1 MDGDRADR
9 ERGLTATE
17 ISSDLLQVVSE
28 PVRGGYFPIELS
40 GLPGIELLRLLV
52 NERLPRPP
60 ISYLTGMWLTE
71 VGVGTASFTMPISNW
86 LLTPQGVATGGEVA
100 MLADGPLGCAVH
112 SGLPAG
118 IGYTTTELSIS
129 MLRPVPAAGR
139 LVARGSLV
147 HLGRQLALSEVLI
160 TDDAGRLIAHGTSRC
175 LVVPLPDPQPP
186 PGDPGPPRPEQ
197 LGDWTPPYRRP
208 ALGTVLDDEV
218 WASQSG
224 IEVMDGLITGA
235 LPPPPIGYLLG
246 CSPVDASEG
255 RCVFEMPATAWLSSP
270 LGTVQGGVTATVAE
284 LSLACAVQ
292 TTVPAGT
299 AYAPTDLRVQYVRPV
314 PPDGRTLTATGTVVH
329 RGRTFAVARADV
341 VNADGKLVATA
352 TGSVLI
358 LPGRRHDLRDLPYAD

>member
-1 MDGDRADR
+1 MTGVD
-9 ERGLTATE
+9 TVN
-17 ISSDLLQVVSE
+17 DLLQVVGE
-28 PVRGGYFPIELS
+28 PVRGGYIPRELS
-40 GLPGIELLRLLV
+40 GLPGIELLRLLLS
-52 NERLPRPP
+52 ERIPRPP

-71 VGVGTASFTMPISNW
+71 VGTGNATFTMPISGW
-86 LLTPQGVATGGEVA
+86 LKTPQGVATGGEVA

-118 IGYTTTELSIS
+118 VGYTTIELSVS
-129 MLRPVPAAGR
+129 MLRPVPAAGH

-147 HLGRQLALSEVLI
+147 HLGRQLALSEVVV
-160 TDDAGRLIAHGTSRC
+160 TDDAGRLISHGTSRC
-175 LVVPLPDPQPP
+175 LVFPLPDPPQP
-186 PGDPGPPRPEQ
+186 PGDPGPPHQEQ
-197 LGDWTPPYRRP
+197 LGDWTPPYQRP

-218 WASQSG
+218 WATQSG
-224 IEVMDGLITGA
+224 IEVMDALITGA

-255 RCVFEMPATAWLSSP
+255 RCVFEMPATGWLTSP
-270 LGTVQGGVTATVAE
+270 LGTVQGGVTATLAE

-292 TTVPAGT
+292 TTIPNGT

-358 LPGRRHDLRDLPYAD
+358 LPGRRHDLRDLPNAD

>member
-1 MDGDRADR
+1 MG
-9 ERGLTATE
+9 TE
-17 ISSDLLQVVSE
+17 ISSDVLQLVSE
-28 PVRGGYFPIELS
+28 PVRGGYFPAELS
-40 GLPGIELLRLLV
+40 GLAGIELLRLFLTA
-52 NERLPRPP
+52 RIPRPP
-60 ISYLTGMWLTE
+60 ISYLTGMQPTE
-71 VGVGTASFTMPISNW
+71 IGAGSATFTMPISDW
-86 LLTPQGVATGGEVA
+86 LKTPQGVATGGEVA

-112 SGLPAG
+112 SGLPG
-118 IGYTTTELSIS
+118 GVGYTTIELSIS

-139 LVARGSLV
+139 LVARGRLV
-147 HLGRQLALSEVLI
+147 HLARQLALSEVLV

-175 LVVPLPDPQPP
+175 LVLPLPDRPPP
-186 PGDPGPPRPEQ
+186 PGDPGLARPEH

-235 LPPPPIGYLLG
+235 LPPPPIAYLLG

-255 RCVFEMPATAWLSSP
+255 RCVFEMPATGWLTSP
-270 LGTVQGGVTATVAE
+270 IGTVEGGVVATIAE
-284 LSLACAVQ
+284 LSLAGAVQ

-314 PPDGRTLTATGTVVH
+314 APDGRTLTATGTVVH

-358 LPGRRHDLRDLPYAD
+358 LPGRRHDLRDLPDAD